1 MASARNRHST
11 ATTAYTA
18 SDSAADGTND
28 TNASPARGMTKVVSQ
43 VEINPNTNW
52 MSQQPGVWAFYV
64 LILLLIYLMFAMVD
78 PKDAWTLT
86 STVHFLITFY
96 LFHWH
101 KGTPLEF
108 GAAGEYDHLTY
119 WEQMDSEQVL
129 TPNKKFFTVVPVV
142 LFMLASHSTNYEKP
156 LLYVNLSM
164 TLTLVAAK
172 LPSMHKVRILGIN
185 KD

>member
-28 TNASPARGMTKVVSQ
+28 TNARPARGMTKVVSQ

-119 WEQMDSEQVL
+119 WEQMDILHSNMTRVTTGL
-129 TPNKKFFTVVPVV
+129 IYNHTTV
-142 LFMLASHSTNYEKP
+142 
-156 LLYVNLSM
+156 
-164 TLTLVAAK
+164 
-172 LPSMHKVRILGIN
+172 SMHYVRRPPCSPSHAALL
-185 KD
+185 